1 MLESISGTTGN
12 LESLRDQHEDIRE
25 SLRSEAAQLSRLSEV
40 KRTVDELDLGVNEG
54 RLMLT
59 IVNYLDTFEM
69 EQIETSRELEKIKG
83 ENDWLRD
90 DLEEAEKK
98 LEEVLSMIA
107 ALEVEKDQHLLME
120 EVNKILSLVVFIL
133 LQDHVL

>member
-12 LESLRDQHEDIRE
+12 LESLRGQHEDIRE
-25 SLRSEAAQLSRLSEV
+25 SLRSEAAPLPRLSEV
-40 KRTVDELDLGVNEG
+40 KRTLDQLDLGVNEG

-69 EQIETSRELEKIKG
+69 EQTETSRELEKIKG

-98 LEEVLSMIA
+98 LEEVLAMVA

-120 EVNKILSLVVFIL
+120 EVRKILSL
-133 LQDHVL
+133 